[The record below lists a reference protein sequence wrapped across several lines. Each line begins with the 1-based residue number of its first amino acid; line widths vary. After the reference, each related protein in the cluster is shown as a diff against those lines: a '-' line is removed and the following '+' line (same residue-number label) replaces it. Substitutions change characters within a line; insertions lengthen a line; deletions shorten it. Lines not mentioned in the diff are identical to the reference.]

1 MIIKGNITDRHS
13 HCITLPNF
21 MVCAQLK
28 ILYRKASN
36 FFIFSLFLFSLT
48 TTDVVQI
55 ISVSKHKIGQNEKE
69 NMANFEVFQRA

>member
-1 MIIKGNITDRHS
+1 
-13 HCITLPNF
+13 

-28 ILYRKASN
+28 ILYRKASI

-48 TTDVVQI
+48 TTDIV
-55 ISVSKHKIGQNEKE
+55 SVSKHKIGQNEKE

>member
-28 ILYRKASN
+28 IFYRKASN

-48 TTDVVQI
+48 TTDIV
-55 ISVSKHKIGQNEKE
+55 SVSKHKIGQNEKE

>member
-21 MVCAQLK
+21 KVCAQLK

-48 TTDVVQI
+48 TTDIV
-55 ISVSKHKIGQNEKE
+55 SVSKHKIGQNEKE

>member
-21 MVCAQLK
+21 MVCAELR
-28 ILYRKASN
+28 IPYRKASN
-36 FFIFSLFLFSLT
+36 FFIFSLFLFSL

-55 ISVSKHKIGQNEKE
+55 ISVSKHKIGQNEKD
-69 NMANFEVFQRA
+69 NMANFEV